1 MRALLLAL
9 LLAGLVPVAVAAA
22 ERTADLD
29 LVFAVD
35 ASGSVDDG
43 EFRLQLQGIAAA
55 LKDRTVL
62 AAIAGGPRGRIAVNL
77 VVWAEPKVPK
87 DESGW
92 LMIGSPADAARA
104 SRLIASFPRRQTGGT
119 GIGDGIA
126 WSLRS
131 IGASGIAAPRH
142 IVDVSGDGAETT
154 PRDYVVTI
162 DQARSMALA
171 LGATVNGLAIEN
183 EEPHLARWYRDH
195 VEAGNGSFVMRV
207 ADYADFAR
215 AMRRKLLREI
225 RPEPRLSR
233 R

>member
-1 MRALLLAL
+1 MRSLLFAL
-9 LLAGLVPVAVAAA
+9 LLAGFMPAAAAGA

-43 EFRLQLQGIAAA
+43 EFRLQLEGIAAA
-55 LKDRTVL
+55 LRDRAVL
-62 AAIAGGPRGRIAVNL
+62 AAIAAGRRGRIAVNL
-77 VVWAEPKVPK
+77 LVWAEPKVPK

-92 LMIGSPADAARA
+92 LMIASPADAEAA
-104 SRLIASFPRRQTGGT
+104 ARLIAAFPRRQNGGT

-142 IVDVSGDGAETT
+142 VVDVSGDGAETT

-162 DQARSMALA
+162 EQARSMALA
-171 LGATVNGLAIEN
+171 LGATINGLAIQN

-195 VEAGNGSFVMRV
+195 VEAGDGSFVMSV
-207 ADYADFAR
+207 ADYTDFAR

-225 RPEPRLSR
+225 RPDPRLSR